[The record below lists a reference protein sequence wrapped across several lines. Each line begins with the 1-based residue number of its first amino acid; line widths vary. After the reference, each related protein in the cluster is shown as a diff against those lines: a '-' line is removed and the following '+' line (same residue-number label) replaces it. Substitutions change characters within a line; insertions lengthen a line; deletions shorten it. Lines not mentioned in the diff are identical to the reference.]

1 MHELYLLCMMFLTEG
16 VIIMTMQVTNNTSS
30 SLCMLTAVISLARV
44 YVEISIF
51 TWSRRIKIKE
61 EGAHDD

>member
-30 SLCMLTAVISLARV
+30 SLCMLTAVSLAR
-44 YVEISIF
+44 VEISIF